1 MRLLLVTTYFEPDSG
16 AAAVRLSRLARMLS
30 ERGHDVTVLTAMPHY
45 PGGKISPAY
54 RGTWTTQE
62 TRDGVRIVRT
72 WLLATPSPR
81 MSRKFVSQISF
92 MLTSALRGT
101 ALDRPDVMLVEAQ
114 PVFTSAA
121 GVFLSMYQHVPYVLN
136 VSDLWPDHLL
146 TVGALTETH
155 PVYRVA
161 RALVDQSYRSAA
173 AITTLSPVWSR
184 VIESYIGEE
193 NAAKIHTIFN
203 GVDLTRFR
211 PDVETRAFRTKYNLP
226 DKKLV
231 TFIGT
236 FATQYDLETMLA
248 AADRLRRRDDVV
260 VAFIGAGSQG
270 GTLRQRLQNGEYPNV
285 RLIDWLDHTEIP
297 AAWCASHL
305 TMYALR
311 SQALYQGTV
320 PAKLFEAFACGVP
333 MVAAAE
339 GTAPDIIAQS
349 GSGLTTTWG
358 DVDGFTAAIERL
370 LDDDDLRQS
379 CSRAGR
385 AYAEAH
391 FDPLRVT
398 DAYEQVLL
406 GAVRKDAQG

>member
-1 MRLLLVTTYFEPDSG
+1 MRLLLITTYFEPDSG
-16 AAAVRLSRLARMLS
+16 AAAVRLSRLARRLV

-45 PGGKISPAY
+45 PEGKINESY

-62 TRDGVRIVRT
+62 TYDGVRILRT
-72 WLLATPSPR
+72 WLYATASPR
-81 MSRKFVSQISF
+81 MSRKFISQISF

-101 ALDRPDVMLVEAQ
+101 ALDRPDVMLIEAQ

-121 GVFLSMYQHVPYVLN
+121 GVFLSAYQRVPYVLN

-146 TVGALTETH
+146 TVGAMTETH
-155 PVYRVA
+155 PIYRVA

-173 AITTLSPVWSR
+173 AITTLSPIWSR
-184 VIESYIGEE
+184 VIAGYIGKE
-193 NAAKIHTIFN
+193 NAGKIHTIFN

-211 PDVETRAFRTKYNLP
+211 PDVETSEFRARYNLP

-236 FATQYDLETMLA
+236 FATQYDLDTMLTA
-248 AADRLRRRDDVV
+248 AERLQHRDDVV

-270 GTLRQRLQNGEYPNV
+270 GALRQRLQNGEYLNV

-311 SQALYQGTV
+311 AQTLYQGTV

-333 MVAAAE
+333 IVAAAE
-339 GTAPDIIAQS
+339 GVAPDIIVQNGA
-349 GSGLTTTWG
+349 GLTTTWG

-370 LDDDDLRQS
+370 LDDDDLRQR
-379 CSRAGR
+379 CSHAGR
-385 AYAEAH
+385 AYAEVH
-391 FDPLRVT
+391 FDPVRVT

-406 GAVRKDAQG
+406 DAVRKDAQG